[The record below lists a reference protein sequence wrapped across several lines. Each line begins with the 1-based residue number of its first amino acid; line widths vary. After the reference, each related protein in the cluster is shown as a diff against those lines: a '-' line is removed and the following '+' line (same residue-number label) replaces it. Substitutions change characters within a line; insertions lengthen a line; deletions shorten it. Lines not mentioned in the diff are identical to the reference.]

1 MSSFSSNQNKAV
13 AAKAIRRPPQQERS
27 ERTLAAILDAASI
40 LFAEVGFDAT
50 TMTAIAAR
58 SGTSIG
64 GLYHYFPD
72 KTSIV
77 LALAHQYGLAIEA
90 EWRPLIARA
99 PDLTPRKFADIFIE
113 TMLRLVDQH
122 PAYLTLQ
129 TAPVRLRRDPASRRA
144 LRLAIANAFQA
155 KNPALTEERAF
166 LSANIVVQTVSG
178 MTRLFA
184 ESAPGDQPIIV
195 ADYKL
200 ILTSYLTTIL
210 GSQGVTSRP

>member
-1 MSSFSSNQNKAV
+1 MPSVSSNRKRATP
-13 AAKAIRRPPQQERS
+13 AKAIRRPPQQERS
-27 ERTLAAILDAASI
+27 ERTLAAILDVASS
-40 LFAEVGFDAT
+40 LFAEVGFEAT

-77 LALAHQYGLAIEA
+77 LELAHQFGLAIEA
-90 EWRPLIARA
+90 EWKPLIAQA

-113 TMLRLVDQH
+113 TMLRLVRQH
-122 PAYLTLQ
+122 PAYLALQ
-129 TAPVRLRRDPASRRA
+129 TAPVRPRRDPASRRA
-144 LRLAIANAFQA
+144 LRLAIANAFRA
-155 KNPALTEERAF
+155 KNSALTEERAL
-166 LSANIVVQTVSG
+166 LSANVVVQTVTG

-184 ESAPGDQPIIV
+184 ESAPQDQPIIV

-200 ILTSYLTTIL
+200 ILTAYLTTIL
-210 GSQGVTSRP
+210 RS

>member
-1 MSSFSSNQNKAV
+1 MPSGSSNSKKA
-13 AAKAIRRPPQQERS
+13 APAKAIRRPPQQKRS
-27 ERTLAAILDAASI
+27 ERTLAAILDVASSF
-40 LFAEVGFDAT
+40 FAEVGFEAT

-72 KTSIV
+72 KTSVV
-77 LALAHQYGLAIEA
+77 LALTHQYGLAIET
-90 EWRPLIARA
+90 EWKHLIAQA

-113 TMLRLVDQH
+113 TMLRLVRQH
-122 PAYLTLQ
+122 PAYLALQ
-129 TAPVRLRRDPASRRA
+129 TAPVRPRRDSASRRA
-144 LRLAIANAFQA
+144 LRLAIADAFQA

-166 LSANIVVQTVSG
+166 LSANVVVQTVSG

-184 ESAPGDQPIIV
+184 ESAPQDQPIIV

-200 ILTSYLTTIL
+200 ILTAYLTTIL
-210 GSQGVTSRP
+210 GS